1 MKTRKMNSR
10 LVLAAI
16 VLVIAAAFA
25 VRFQA
30 LGRARTT
37 ASLESVQAEMGKP
50 VEAVTVARGDIEHW
64 VTLAG
69 TVEGVVQYPVT
80 STNALRIVAITVREG
95 DAVRAGD
102 VIVRLAHEAP
112 TPMVHSY
119 GRAMATH
126 DNQLKDVQRLRA
138 LHAQGAISDQ
148 ALDQAETRL
157 RVAAADLQDV
167 EGSTSLVAAQAG
179 VVAAIVVNPG
189 DTAEAGKPIVWI
201 ARTDEVKVC
210 FTAGSRQALELATGQ
225 PVLWAGPDGVDR
237 EGVVSRLDLRADP
250 KTHLLAGEALF
261 ANPDGRLVP
270 GLLVSI
276 RIRTSAERDVL
287 CLPTPALVD
296 GPAVFVV
303 GTDGLAHKRPVTIG
317 ARSTDVV
324 EITSGLDAGERV
336 VRFGQSRL
344 ADGDRVR
351 TVEN

>member
-1 MKTRKMNSR
+1 MKLRFTRTR
-10 LVLAAI
+10 TILAA
-16 VLVIAAAFA
+16 LVVVAVAAFA

-30 LGRARTT
+30 LGRSTT
-37 ASLESVQAEMGKP
+37 SASLESVQAEQGKP
-50 VEAVTVARGDIEHW
+50 VEVVAVERGDLERW

-69 TVEGVVQYPVT
+69 TVEGVVQYAVT
-80 STNALRIVAITVREG
+80 STNALRIAAIPVHEG
-95 DAVRAGD
+95 DTVRAGD
-102 VIVRLAHEAP
+102 VIVRLAREAP

-119 GRAMATH
+119 GRATATH
-126 DNQLKDVQRLRA
+126 DNLLKEVQRLRA

-167 EGSTSLVAAQAG
+167 EGSTSLVATKSG

-189 DTAEAGKPIVWI
+189 DTAEAGKPLVWI
-201 ARTDEVKVC
+201 ARSDEVKVC

-225 PVLWAGPDGVDR
+225 PVAWSGPDGVAR

-261 ANPDGRLVP
+261 ANQDGRLVP

-276 RIRTSAERDVL
+276 RILTDVRRDVL
-287 CLPTPALVD
+287 LMPAPTLVD
-296 GPAVFVV
+296 GSAVFVV
-303 GTDGLAHKRPVTIG
+303 GQDGLARKRPVTVG
-317 ARSTDVV
+317 ARTTDVV